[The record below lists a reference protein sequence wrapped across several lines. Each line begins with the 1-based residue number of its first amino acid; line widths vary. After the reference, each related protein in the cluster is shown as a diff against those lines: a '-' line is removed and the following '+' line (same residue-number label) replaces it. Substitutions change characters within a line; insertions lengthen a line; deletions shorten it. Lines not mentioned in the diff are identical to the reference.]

1 MFAVAAAAYLALVP
15 GSIMSAQAPASV
27 APPAFEAA
35 SVKVNKSGEAG
46 GRFGGRVGQIVVTN
60 YTLRDIIRNAY
71 GVQRYQI
78 VGGPDWLAQDRFD
91 INAKVPEGAP
101 QAQALL
107 MMQTLLADRFKL
119 HIRRDTRDL
128 PIYALVVAR
137 TDGRLGPKMQ
147 PASFDCAALA
157 AARSRGENPTLPAP
171 VGDRPVCGAQANPGR
186 LMVGGYALADFARN
200 LGGFAGRPV
209 VDRTGLK
216 GGYDF
221 ELLWTPD
228 EAPPTGVTLPAWY
241 DPNGP
246 SLVTAVQEQLGLKME
261 ATTGPVDVLVID
273 SAERPTED

>member
-1 MFAVAAAAYLALVP
+1 V
-15 GSIMSAQAPASV
+15 
-27 APPAFEAA
+27 FEAA

-46 GRFGGRVGQIVVTN
+46 GRFGGRVGQMVVTN

-91 INAKVPEGAP
+91 ITAKVPDGAP

-119 HIRRDTRDL
+119 RIRRDTRDL

-137 TDGRLGPKMQ
+137 SDGRLGPKMR
-147 PASFDCAALA
+147 PASVDCAALA
-157 AARSRGENPTLPAP
+157 AARSRGENPTLPP
-171 VGDRPVCGAQANPGR
+171 PTGDRPVCGAQANPGR
-186 LMVGGYALADFARN
+186 LMVGGYSLTDFARN

-228 EAPPTGVTLPAWY
+228 EAPPVGVTLPAWY